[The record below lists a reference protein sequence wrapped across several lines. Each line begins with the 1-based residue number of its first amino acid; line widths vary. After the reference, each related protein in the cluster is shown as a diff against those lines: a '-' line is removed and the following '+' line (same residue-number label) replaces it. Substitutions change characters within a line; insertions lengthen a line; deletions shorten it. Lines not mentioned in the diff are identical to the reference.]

1 LKKVAPLNDAKL
13 HQWYSANYSLGP
25 KRGQQRH
32 RQSHCPLARR
42 ARRRGLPGTRR
53 RELLDDAAKQV
64 HALGSRGHACPAD
77 LTNDDD
83 VRGLGERFQKEFGH
97 VNILVAHHAVRSE
110 SGAAGAAGLVQFLA
124 ALLRP
129 FCRLPGAGKSVCPVR
144 SGGQN
149 IRELAMRHIVG
160 PAGCNRERRNVVMKD
175 WHIRKER
182 QVGSSRAVIPGS
194 RKFDSLGFRLQR

>member
-1 LKKVAPLNDAKL
+1 MVFCKLRSEVCLVA
-13 HQWYSANYSLGP
+13 W
-25 KRGQQRH
+25 
-32 RQSHCPLARR
+32 
-42 ARRRGLPGTRR
+42 R

-144 SGGQN
+144 S
-149 IRELAMRHIVG
+149 RSWRTKYSELAMRHIVG
-160 PAGCNRERRNVVMKD
+160 PAGCNRERRIVVMKD
-175 WHIRKER
+175 WHIRKKTPGWFEPR
-182 QVGSSRAVIPGS
+182 GDPGS
-194 RKFDSLGFRLQR
+194 RRFDSLGFRLQR